1 MTSQWQLYWSRSDNF
16 IRIDLVKIDNAHS
29 QTVAPRRLSLSD
41 CLHCIHR
48 DFTYYFS
55 KINILALCLMVGSTY
70 YAQDY
75 ASILNS
81 SLVVTLTMRYWGK
94 VPKLVCCII

>member
-1 MTSQWQLYWSRSDNF
+1 MTSQWQLYWSRSDKF

-29 QTVAPRRLSLSD
+29 QTAAPRRLSLSD
-41 CLHCIHR
+41 CLHCMHR

-55 KINILALCLMVGSTY
+55 EINILALCLMVGSTY

-75 ASILNS
+75 ASILS
-81 SLVVTLTMRYWGK
+81 LSLVVTPTMRYWGK

>member
-41 CLHCIHR
+41 CLHCMHR
-48 DFTYYFS
+48 DFTYYF
-55 KINILALCLMVGSTY
+55 NILALCLMVGSTY

-75 ASILNS
+75 ASILSS
-81 SLVVTLTMRYWGK
+81 SLVVTPTMRYWGK

>member
-29 QTVAPRRLSLSD
+29 QTVAPRRLSLRD
-41 CLHCIHR
+41 CLHCMHR

-55 KINILALCLMVGSTY
+55 EINILALCLMEYLLCSRLCQYIKFEPSSNTNY
-70 YAQDY
+70 E
-75 ASILNS
+75 IL
-81 SLVVTLTMRYWGK
+81 G
-94 VPKLVCCII
+94 